1 MVGSRLLIIAVILN
15 PIDAIRTGALLA
27 TEGTAAFGP
36 ASLAFLR
43 YTRGATGAG
52 LMLGVS
58 VVAWIIAPAI
68 AAFARLRRC
77 DI

>member
-1 MVGSRLLIIAVILN
+1 LILN

-43 YTRGATGAG
+43 FTHGTTGAG
-52 LMLGVS
+52 MMLGFS
-58 VVAWIIAPAI
+58 IAAWIITPAI
-68 AAFARLRRC
+68 AAFSRLQRC
-77 DI
+77 HL